1 MDEKKYS
8 QLYQALLQEVL
19 QFHNGNQRRIRKGM
33 LSLLLV
39 PLVFLVL
46 LFLSEGSR
54 VIFLLLWIVS
64 MFGIAAYLI
73 AVEYADYELQKKLE
87 DITQMEQESMGALLE
102 LPELPRMPRLPALR
116 HRGQRE
122 EAPAWE
128 REEPETAA
136 AETES
141 VPEEPVVYTVDD
153 ILQEMHSQPA
163 ETAYVPKRMQEPERV
178 SAPEPEKQVAP
189 VSGSGAAVW
198 QKMLDDPE
206 KLAGDLEKLTQALQG
221 LSADLRRSAEESRK
235 EDDR

>member
-1 MDEKKYS
+1 MTTEREYQELYDRLLDEVRTLHK
-8 QLYQALLQEVL
+8 
-19 QFHNGNQRRIRKGM
+19 NNRRRIRNGM
-33 LSLLLV
+33 RMLLV
-39 PLVFLVL
+39 VTVGLMLLMFLAQGNKVFTLM
-46 LFLSEGSR
+46 
-54 VIFLLLWIVS
+54 LWIFS
-64 MFGIAAYLI
+64 MFAVAAYLI

-87 DITQMEQESMGALLE
+87 QITQMELESMGALLE

-128 REEPETAA
+128 REEPETA